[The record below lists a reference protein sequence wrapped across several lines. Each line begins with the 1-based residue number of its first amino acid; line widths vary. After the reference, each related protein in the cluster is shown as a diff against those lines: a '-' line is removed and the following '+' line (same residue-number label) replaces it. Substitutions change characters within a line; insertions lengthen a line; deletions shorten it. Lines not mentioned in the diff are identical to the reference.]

1 MFGRNKHESNI
12 YSPPGGVEIYV
23 HSGLSEPWGVSEAD
37 SVGDPEEVRDIVMLL
52 QEYSSIDDS
61 TAEGRAARQQF
72 KERYLANLA
81 VQLAET
87 SSVSNVNSVA

>member
-12 YSPPGGVEIYV
+12 YSPPGGVEVYV

-81 VQLAET
+81 VKLAET
-87 SSVSNVNSVA
+87 SSGTNANSVA